1 MLVNILIVTAIYVA
15 ISIYEIPSLLDK
27 KYKREVY
34 IFLAFLLPAFILSL
48 LYAIDIKIPRILPA
62 ITSLLQPL
70 LNWLG

>member
-15 ISIYEIPSLLDK
+15 ISIYEIPPLVDR
-27 KYKREVY
+27 KYKPELFVV
-34 IFLAFLLPAFILSL
+34 LAFLLPAYVLSL
-48 LYAIDIKIPRILPA
+48 LYAIDVKIPRILPA